1 MLSLVDFLR
10 FLLLRY
16 RPFELDFK
24 LLEVEDEEVDDEE
37 VEDEVEDEEEDE

>member
-24 LLEVEDEEVDDEE
+24 LLEVDDDEVDDEVDDEE
-37 VEDEVEDEEEDE
+37 DE